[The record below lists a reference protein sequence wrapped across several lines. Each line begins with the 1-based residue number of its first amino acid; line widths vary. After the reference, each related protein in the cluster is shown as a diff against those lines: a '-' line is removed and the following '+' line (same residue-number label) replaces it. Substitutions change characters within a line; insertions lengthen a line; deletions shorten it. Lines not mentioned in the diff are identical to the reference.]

1 MKKIFIPVIL
11 IVSIVIAI
19 WYFYFYDN
27 IVTNGK
33 AYGFNIGDNK
43 EKSVKI
49 LREKYNEKTNI
60 IILSPGVR
68 SDDVNKVKNISVIEL
83 SINEVGD
90 KNVWQLR
97 FKGEETNVLVLYF
110 EDEKLVKMF
119 RYRRLFI
126 P

>member
-1 MKKIFIPVIL
+1 MKKILIPIIL
-11 IVSIVIAI
+11 IVSIGVAI

-27 IVTNGK
+27 VVTSGE
-33 AYGFNIGDNK
+33 AYGFSIGDNK
-43 EKSVKI
+43 EKSVST
-49 LREKYNEKTNI
+49 LREKYNDNNNI

-68 SDDVNKVKNISVIEL
+68 GDDVNKVKNISVIDL
-83 SINEVGD
+83 SMNEVID

-97 FKGEETNVLVLYF
+97 FNGEETDVLVLYF
-110 EDEKLVKMF
+110 EGEKLVKMF